1 MTPAEE
7 HVQISQISP
16 DVGPVFIGV
25 SVMYFLA
32 LCLISAIDNTTL
44 MYISVFAVNVFPNLF
59 FFTVECYTSCC
70 FFVFFLQIS
79 ILAMTWF
86 PYLIFFLLLV

>member
-59 FFTVECYTSCC
+59 FFLQLNVIQA
-70 FFVFFLQIS
+70 VIFFLQIS
-79 ILAMTWF
+79 VLAMTWF